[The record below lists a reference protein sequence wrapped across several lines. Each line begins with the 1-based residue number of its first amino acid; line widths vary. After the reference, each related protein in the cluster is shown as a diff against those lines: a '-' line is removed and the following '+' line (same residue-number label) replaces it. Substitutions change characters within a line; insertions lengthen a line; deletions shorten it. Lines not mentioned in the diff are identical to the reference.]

1 MPNEQVSAKPKPVR
15 GLCLM
20 KRKDESAAMKEN
32 GSQRQNSLGKAG
44 ETIWTACTVPAN
56 LLRVSPNCSVTVQIG
71 CWNW

>member
-1 MPNEQVSAKPKPVR
+1 MPNEQVSAKSKPVR

-32 GSQRQNSLGKAG
+32 GRNDK
-44 ETIWTACTVPAN
+44 TASEKPVRPFGLPARFPAY
-56 LLRVSPNCSVTVQIG
+56 LLRVSLNCSVTVQIG